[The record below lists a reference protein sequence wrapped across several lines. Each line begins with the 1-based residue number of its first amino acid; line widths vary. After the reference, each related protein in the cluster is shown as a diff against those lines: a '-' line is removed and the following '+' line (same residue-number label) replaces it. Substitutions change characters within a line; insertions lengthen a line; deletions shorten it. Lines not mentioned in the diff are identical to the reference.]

1 MLSVATA
8 LFKCKS
14 AGKKT
19 KFQGT
24 KSIALFRYQTTVFT
38 KKMARG
44 AVKSI
49 SIVYPVVYPLE
60 LIYVQVRNI
69 NYKLV

>member
-1 MLSVATA
+1 MQ
-8 LFKCKS
+8 KS

-24 KSIALFRYQTTVFT
+24 KSTALFRYQSTVFT
-38 KKMARG
+38 KKMARGGGG

-60 LIYVQVRNI
+60 LIYVQVWNI